1 MKKNVFR
8 VLSVAAVGALM
19 ASCNNQSP
27 KMDASPAGDEPAG
40 MRIAFVE
47 IDSLTSQYEYA
58 KLMNDSLE
66 KKRANLTN
74 TLTRKGKE
82 FESSYANFQQ
92 KVQNNGFTSREQFEN
107 AQAALQR
114 EQNNLTAL
122 QARLENELAGEQAKF
137 LKALQDS
144 LDNFLTVY
152 NADKKYDMIVNKAA
166 VLFADQKYD
175 ITQDVING
183 LNKRHKKDGA
193 KAEAPAKVS
202 SKSSKKE

>member
-1 MKKNVFR
+1 MKKNLYR
-8 VLSVAAVGALM
+8 VLSLVAMGAIF

-27 KMDASPAGDEPAG
+27 KMDASPVGEEPAG

-137 LKALQDS
+137 LQALQDS
-144 LDNFLTVY
+144 LDNFLSVY

-166 VLFADQKYD
+166 VLYADKKYD

-183 LNKRHKKDGA
+183 LNKRYKK
-193 KAEAPAKVS
+193 
-202 SKSSKKE
+202 

>member
-1 MKKNVFR
+1 MKKNMIRVFS
-8 VLSVAAVGALM
+8 VLAMGALM
-19 ASCNNQSP
+19 ASCNNQAP
-27 KMDASPAGDEPAG
+27 KMDAAPAGDEPAG

-47 IDSLTSQYEYA
+47 VDSLTTQYEYA

-74 TLTRKGKE
+74 TLTRKGKD

-137 LKALQDS
+137 LQSLQDS
-144 LDNFLTVY
+144 LDNFLTDY

-166 VLFADQKYD
+166 VLYADKKYD

-183 LNKRHKKDGA
+183 LNKRYKKGGSKTA
-193 KAEAPAKVS
+193 AAAE
-202 SKSSKKE
+202 KKTKEKK

>member
-1 MKKNVFR
+1 MKKNLYR
-8 VLSVAAVGALM
+8 VLSMVALGTIM

-27 KMDASPAGDEPAG
+27 KMDASPVDDQPSG

-58 KLMNDSLE
+58 KVMNDSLE

-114 EQNNLTAL
+114 EQNNLAAL

-137 LKALQDS
+137 LQALQDS
-144 LDNFLTVY
+144 LDNFLSVY

-166 VLFADQKYD
+166 VLYADKKYD

-183 LNKRHKKDGA
+183 LNKRYKKDGA
-193 KAEAPAKVS
+193 KATAPAAE
-202 SKSSKKE
+202 KKAEKKK

>member
-1 MKKNVFR
+1 MKKNLYR
-8 VLSVAAVGALM
+8 VLSVVAMGAM
-19 ASCNNQSP
+19 MVSCNNQSP
-27 KMDASPAGDEPAG
+27 KMDASPVGDEPVG

-47 IDSLTSQYEYA
+47 LDSLTSQYEYA

-66 KKRANLTN
+66 KKRPNLTN

-137 LKALQDS
+137 LQALQDS
-144 LDNFLTVY
+144 LDNFLSVY

-166 VLFADQKYD
+166 VLYADKKHD

-183 LNKRHKKDGA
+183 LNKRYKKDGA
-193 KAEAPAKVS
+193 KKEAAPAEKP
-202 SKSSKKE
+202 KAKTK

>member
-1 MKKNVFR
+1 MKKNLYR
-8 VLSVAAVGALM
+8 VLSVVAMGAM
-19 ASCNNQSP
+19 MVSCNNQSP
-27 KMDASPAGDEPAG
+27 KMDASPVGDEPVG

-47 IDSLTSQYEYA
+47 LDSLTSQYEYA

-137 LKALQDS
+137 LQALQDS
-144 LDNFLTVY
+144 LDNFLSVY

-166 VLFADQKYD
+166 VLYADKKHD

-183 LNKRHKKDGA
+183 LNKRYKKDGA
-193 KAEAPAKVS
+193 KKEAAPAEKP
-202 SKSSKKE
+202 KAKTK